1 MAAGR
6 TLLGNTSD
14 VPRRPVDDV
23 PEEVKT
29 VAAALLELSYKEGLT
44 RGKLIRSPALL
55 ALTSSRYPN
64 AEPPEQARRAEEMI
78 RLHVNSI
85 RNVRDR
91 VILAAALNLDQE
103 PGTSFENR
111 ISKACD
117 TTIGKYSPHF
127 ITPDGAQGR
136 FRYAL
141 TVDLALRLLGGS
153 PAYAMPRPPSDDLE
167 LAVRLQRS
175 HQTDSAI
182 QVLKRVTDADEK
194 SDRRHAWRLLA
205 TIAYEGGD
213 YDGAE
218 VAFDMALRDAVG
230 MRRGGKLTVA
240 IDRYAR
246 RLTEEEDYD
255 RALAIVAKGISVAF
269 ESLWL
274 WRRYGCIKWY
284 AGELV
289 DAYAALTMALDL
301 GYSASRV
308 FHARGQVLAE
318 LDRYEEA
325 IEQLTEA
332 LRVPR
337 SAVSRAEAISAR
349 AFAIGMSGDLE
360 EALDEFREA
369 AQVIPFSS
377 WLHYWRGLCC
387 YHHGRPTEA
396 AMNLALA
403 LGPET
408 ASLNR
413 PKRERALGLLKELSV
428 G

>member
-1 MAAGR
+1 
-6 TLLGNTSD
+6 

-23 PEEVKT
+23 PEDVKA

-44 RGKLIRSPALL
+44 RAKLIRSPVML
-55 ALTSSRYPN
+55 ALTSSRYPS

-85 RNVRDR
+85 RNLRDR

-103 PGTSFENR
+103 PGTSFEDRINR
-111 ISKACD
+111 ACD
-117 TTIGKYSPHF
+117 STIGGDSPHF

-136 FRYAL
+136 FRYVL

-175 HQTDSAI
+175 HQTDSAV

-194 SDRRHAWRLLA
+194 ADRRHAWRLLA
-205 TIAYEGGD
+205 TIAYESGD

-218 VAFDMALRDAVG
+218 IAFDMALRNAVG

-255 RALAIVAKGISVAF
+255 RALAIVSKGIIVVF

-289 DAYAALTMALDL
+289 DAYAALTIALDL

-318 LDRYEEA
+318 LGRYNEA

-337 SAVSRAEAISAR
+337 SPVSQAEAISAR
-349 AFAIGMSGDLE
+349 AFAVGMSGNLD
-360 EALDEFREA
+360 EALDGFREA
-369 AQVIPFSS
+369 EQVISFSS
-377 WLHYWRGLCC
+377 WLHYWRGLCF
-387 YHHGRPTEA
+387 YHHDKPAEA
-396 AMNLALA
+396 LMNLVLA
-403 LGPET
+403 VGPET
-408 ASLNR
+408 APLNR
-413 PKRERALGLLKELSV
+413 PKRLNAERVILELT